1 MFDKKGKRGPKAR
14 LMNDIRNAHFQF
26 GTDPGN
32 LCYDFSNY

>member
-32 LCYDFSNY
+32 LCYDFFNY